1 MIGVDIIKISRIS
14 SMRNLDQFVHRVL
27 SENEIN
33 SYQTMHADSRK
44 IEWLAGRFAAKE
56 AIIKALPL
64 ENITLK
70 DIEIQT
76 KNNKSFAV
84 VQNYHLDVSISHEED
99 VAVAVAII
107 SSHDSERE

>member
-14 SMRNLDQFVHRVL
+14 TMNNLDQFVNRVL
-27 SENEIN
+27 SKNEISN
-33 SYQTMHADSRK
+33 YQSLHADSRK
-44 IEWLAGRFAAKE
+44 AEWLAGRFAAKE

-64 ENITLK
+64 ENIALK

-76 KNNKSFAV
+76 TNNKNFAV

-99 VAVAVAII
+99 VAIAVAII
-107 SSHDSERE
+107 SSHYSESE